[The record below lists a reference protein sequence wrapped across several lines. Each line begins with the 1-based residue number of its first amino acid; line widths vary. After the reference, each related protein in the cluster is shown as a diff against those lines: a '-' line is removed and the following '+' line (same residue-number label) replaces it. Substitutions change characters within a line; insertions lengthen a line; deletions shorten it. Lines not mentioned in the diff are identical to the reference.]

1 MLPFNINMQFNNNL
15 TLSIQFDQE
24 KKFLL
29 CGELVNFHLKLTSP
43 DFNSDTIVTKEF
55 VDFIERIGAAVESIE
70 ITEEFTYKSRSSHS
84 NSNSFSASSSSS
96 LNSLKGRK
104 MKSVESL
111 SNLLRDSTR
120 ESEQTQTHPLTHS
133 KDSQNSQ
140 QSMSSV
146 RARRFNSLSPNR
158 SSNVK
163 AFWSEEEGAVLV
175 PLEAFIDSEII
186 GSNCNKA
193 TAKFKV
199 SLNELIP
206 LDVLESLGFN
216 DYNANTLIDHF
227 PGAKSSHKLQKI
239 GQAETSLI
247 VLRPLEVSL
256 RTHKLVTNQV
266 IIQLNVEFNH
276 EDHTLNGN
284 IEIQSVEI
292 ILSDSFT
299 SRNQSSLLATDS
311 KKESLASNL
320 NFKITPLSS
329 SQVPFVFEMSPQDY
343 SLLFNWTPLLNNSM
357 LSILQ
362 EDDFRLRVELKGK
375 LSSTD
380 CKSHSEILMSFES
393 SVPISN
399 LFPTSLTTISE
410 NSIYPQISSIK
421 LIACDR
427 FKVFKPIQI
436 EIYIL
441 NPDKEI
447 KSFTIDILPSFKF
460 KKTFESQTSQVKS
473 PLDLNSE
480 EYKKW
485 AVDNWFKMEKSYQC
499 PAVLLL
505 NPLTPLKLENIP
517 SGGCKPIRLQLV
529 PVRRGIINLTREF
542 VVRDGDSGKILK
554 NSNLMINAKHEIII
568 QIE

>member
-1 MLPFNINMQFNNNL
+1 MQFNNNL

-29 CGELVNFHLKLTSP
+29 CGELINFHLKLTSP

-70 ITEEFTYKSRSSHS
+70 ITEEFTDKSRS
-84 NSNSFSASSSSS
+84 NSNSFSASS
-96 LNSLKGRK
+96 LDSLKGRR

-111 SNLLRDSTR
+111 SNLLRDSAR
-120 ESEQTQTHPLTHS
+120 ELEPTHPLTHS

-158 SSNVK
+158 SSDVK
-163 AFWSEEEGAVLV
+163 PFWSEEEGAVLV
-175 PLEAFIDSEII
+175 HLEAFIDSEII

-199 SLNELIP
+199 GLNELIP
-206 LDVLESLGFN
+206 LDALESLGFD

-239 GQAETSLI
+239 GHAETSLI

-256 RTHKLVTNQV
+256 RTHKLTTNQV
-266 IIQLNVEFNH
+266 IIQLNVEFSH
-276 EDHTLNGN
+276 EDNTLNGN
-284 IEIQSVEI
+284 IEIQSVDI

-299 SRNQSSLLATDS
+299 SRNQSSLLAIES
-311 KKESLASNL
+311 KESLASNL
-320 NFKITPLSS
+320 NFKITPLTS
-329 SQVPFVFEMSPQDY
+329 SQVPFVFEMSPQEY
-343 SLLFNWTPLLNNSM
+343 SLLFNWTSLLNNSII
-357 LSILQ
+357 SILQ

-380 CKSHSEILMSFES
+380 CKSHSEISMSFES

-421 LIACDR
+421 LIGNNQ
-427 FKVFKPIQI
+427 FKLFKPIQI

-460 KKTFESQTSQVKS
+460 KKTIESQTSQLKS

-480 EYKKW
+480 EFKKW
-485 AVDNWFKMEKSYQC
+485 AVSNWFKIEKSNQC
-499 PAVLLL
+499 PAVLIL
-505 NPLTPLKLENIP
+505 NPLKPLKLENIP

-529 PVRRGIINLTREF
+529 PVRRGIINLNREF
-542 VVRDGDSGKILK
+542 VVHDGDSGKILK
-554 NSNLMINAKHEIII
+554 NNNLMMYGKNEIII